1 MSDYVLRLREMVG
14 PDVLLQLPSVSTA
27 VRDADERVLLARH
40 VEGGN
45 WLLPGGSIEPAELPA
60 DAALRETWEET
71 GLVVRL
77 TGLVGVFGGPEF
89 VVEYRN
95 SQRASYVMIV
105 FEAVVESGE
114 PGPRSSEIQE
124 LGFFSSEESE
134 RLPLADWVPQV
145 LKAFFDPS
153 AGRCVFGAPNWT
165 PPA

>member
-1 MSDYVLRLREMVG
+1 MPDYVMSLREMVG
-14 PDVLLQLPSVSTA
+14 PHVLLQLPSVSTA
-27 VRDADERVLLARH
+27 VRDSDGRVLLARH
-40 VEGGN
+40 VEGEN

-77 TGLVGVFGGPEF
+77 TGLLGVFGGPEF

-95 SQRASYVMIV
+95 GQRVSYVMVV

-124 LGFFSSEESE
+124 LGFFSSEESGK
-134 RLPLADWVPQV
+134 LPLADWVPEV
-145 LKAFFDPS
+145 LKAFFDPF
-153 AGRCVFGAPNWT
+153 AGPCVYRPANWT
-165 PPA
+165 SLP